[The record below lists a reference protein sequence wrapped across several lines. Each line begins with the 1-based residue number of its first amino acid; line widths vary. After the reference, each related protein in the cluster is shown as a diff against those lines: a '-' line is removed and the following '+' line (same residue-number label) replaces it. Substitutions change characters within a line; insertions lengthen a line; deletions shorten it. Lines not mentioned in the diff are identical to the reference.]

1 MNNILFIAI
10 IVFAILLVGLPILN
24 IYRYSKIENFRN
36 ISGGRGSSGSSS
48 SSGSSR
54 GSSGY
59 SRGSRGSSSGYGRGS
74 RDRYVRAGH
83 SSHAYPNRNTYIS
96 PSVDSGSWLGSWPL
110 WYWSPFYDPWYYYG
124 YGYGYDNCEL
134 YGDCL

>member
-1 MNNILFIAI
+1 MNNILFTAI
-10 IVFAILLVGLPILN
+10 IVFVILLVGLPILN

-36 ISGGRGSSGSSS
+36 ISGSRG

-54 GSSGY
+54 GS
-59 SRGSRGSSSGYGRGS
+59 RGSSRGYGRGS

-83 SSHAYPNRNTYIS
+83 SSHAYPNRNVYIS
-96 PSVDSGSWLGSWPL
+96 PSVDSGSWSWWGSWPL

-124 YGYGYDNCEL
+124 YGYDNCEL
-134 YGDCL
+134 YGNCL